1 MSRKIY
7 VEGNII
13 INTPYFKFINGGACF
28 TEQPADTV
36 IIPTNSVVNGE
47 PTLEINEREPQS
59 IFNEYYAKGE
69 LTSFYIGAEFLY
81 KDYNEVFAHYNQ
93 RIEDIKEFINVDTIT
108 EKHQLIRNK
117 LLFVSII
124 ASVETFICDII
135 LTKIVNDEKSFH
147 EYFKSIPGGKV
158 KNEIKQKYN
167 AINPGHFEQNVIDYV
182 LNDSYCNIKKISTL
196 FSKILHINIDNQQ
209 IMNANFQKRHGFA
222 HRNGRD
228 KDGNYISVTNKELNK
243 LINECSS
250 FVKLIMDDVLV

>member
-7 VEGNII
+7 VEGNIL
-13 INTPYFKFINGGACF
+13 INTPYFKFINGGAFF

-36 IIPTNSVVNGE
+36 IIPTNTIVNGE
-47 PTLEINEREPQS
+47 PTLEINDREPQS
-59 IFNEYYAKGE
+59 IFNEYYAKGD
-69 LTSFYIGAEFLY
+69 LTSFYTGAEFLY

-93 RIEDIKEFINVDTIT
+93 RKDDIKEFINVDPIT
-108 EKHQLIRNK
+108 EKHQSIRNN

-124 ASVETFICDII
+124 GSVETFACDII
-135 LTKIVNDEKSFH
+135 LTKIVNDENSFH

-167 AINPGHFEQNVIDYV
+167 AVNPGHFEQKVIDYV
-182 LNDSYCNIKKISTL
+182 LNDSYCNIKKIRNIFREL
-196 FSKILHINIDNQQ
+196 FLIELNNTAKMDEY
-209 IMNANFQKRHGFA
+209 FFKRHSFA

-228 KDGNYISVTNKELNK
+228 KDGKYISVTNEDLNN

-250 FVKLIMDDVLV
+250 FVQLIMKDLQN